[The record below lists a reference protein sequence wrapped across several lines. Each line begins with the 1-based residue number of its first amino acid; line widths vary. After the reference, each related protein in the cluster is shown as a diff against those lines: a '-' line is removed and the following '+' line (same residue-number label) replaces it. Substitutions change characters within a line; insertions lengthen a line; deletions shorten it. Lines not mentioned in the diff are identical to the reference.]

1 LGRYA
6 LKRILSIIP
15 ICLALSVVVF
25 AMIHLVPGDLAIVLV
40 GPNHTPETLAK
51 VRESLGLTLP
61 VHIQYLRWLSG
72 AVRGDLGDSFYL
84 NGPILPEVLTRFRAS
99 LLLATGSF
107 AFAIPLGIFV
117 GVTAALRRGS
127 VLGQAMMVPTM
138 VGVSIPPFYLGMLL
152 IIVFSVKLHWLPSG
166 GMFSVTDEP
175 TLGGILRHLI
185 LPVLALA
192 GAPFAVVAR
201 MVRASTLDVLGKE
214 YIRTAHAKGLSGRRV
229 VWRHASKNLLIPV
242 ISLIGLQIGYLLS
255 ATALV
260 EVVFSWPGLGSLIVQ
275 SILTRDV
282 PLAQGCVL
290 LIVLIYVLV
299 NAAADVLQ
307 LALDPQIK
315 YG

>member
-1 LGRYA
+1 
-6 LKRILSIIP
+6 
-15 ICLALSVVVF
+15 
-25 AMIHLVPGDLAIVLV
+25 MIHLVPGDLAIVLV

-61 VHIQYLRWLSG
+61 VYVQYLRWLSG

-117 GVTAALRRGS
+117 GTTAALRHGS
-127 VLGQAMMVPTM
+127 VLSQAMMVPTM

-201 MVRASTLDVLGKE
+201 MVRASTLNVLGKD

-290 LIVLIYVLV
+290 LIVLVYVLV
-299 NAAADVLQ
+299 NAAADLLQ